1 MTQFHNTLSRRDFMK
16 GLGLAGAGV
25 GAAAAVSPVFRD
37 LDEMASAPS
46 ARVNM
51 PWWVK
56 QVNETTTPIDWDK
69 LPILGSAYKGPPP
82 MGLIPPAYPESEIHR
97 MKMDRI
103 LEKYPNWEKGASTL
117 GLAGTSADPEYPDYV
132 GDIKDNALVMG
143 SALLNMGMFP
153 TELIMATGGKYM
165 GLTDHPEG
173 WRLMPPPEQRGGA
186 KWQGTPEEALKI
198 VRAAVRFYGFDD
210 VTAIP
215 VDDHFLKVM
224 YGEKQLLTYGA
235 PTTFEFG
242 DVDDIVC
249 TPAIRPTKIVIP
261 RRMKWFLQFSSRQP
275 GEVTRHALGTA
286 QNAGQ
291 SYYYTSWVK
300 IVKSIQDFLWG
311 LGYISLD
318 NINGRFAPTG
328 ATGILAG
335 AGELAR
341 WGGVMTP
348 KYGITVRVMHGVL
361 TDLPLEE
368 CKPIDFGGR
377 KFCETCGICAD
388 ACPMGAISKD
398 EPTWDAAKPYQ
409 YGGYLTWRTDMAV
422 CSHCPVCQ
430 GTCPFNAFDKSG
442 IHELVKGTVST
453 TSIFNSFFTTMDKS
467 FDYGRKPPAEWWDSE
482 QPVTGIDTSI

>member
-16 GLGLAGAGV
+16 GLGLAGAGL

-173 WRLMPPPEQRGGA
+173 WRLMPPPEQRGGT

-275 GEVTRHALGTA
+275 
-286 QNAGQ
+286 
-291 SYYYTSWVK
+291 
-300 IVKSIQDFLWG
+300 
-311 LGYISLD
+311 
-318 NINGRFAPTG
+318 
-328 ATGILAG
+328 
-335 AGELAR
+335 
-341 WGGVMTP
+341 
-348 KYGITVRVMHGVL
+348 
-361 TDLPLEE
+361 
-368 CKPIDFGGR
+368 
-377 KFCETCGICAD
+377 
-388 ACPMGAISKD
+388 
-398 EPTWDAAKPYQ
+398 
-409 YGGYLTWRTDMAV
+409 
-422 CSHCPVCQ
+422 
-430 GTCPFNAFDKSG
+430 
-442 IHELVKGTVST
+442 
-453 TSIFNSFFTTMDKS
+453 
-467 FDYGRKPPAEWWDSE
+467 
-482 QPVTGIDTSI
+482 